1 MNKSCAF
8 LAVAALFSGCSD
20 PQSPVTDSS
29 AAITIPVATVD
40 LSDEGQILKA
50 VGEPVLSQTKEDAET
65 RYFFRPEGQPGFQ
78 VEIDPS
84 QVVVAWFVYS
94 DNPKYSA
101 ANAANIALARR
112 TVVAIAGEPGLKA
125 FEAAMEG
132 RSGIDKS
139 SWKQIRYFGGGSL
152 GMSSVTVPR

>member
-1 MNKSCAF
+1 MKKLFAF
-8 LAVAALFSGCSD
+8 LAVATLLAGCSD
-20 PQSPVTDSS
+20 PQPPVNDSS
-29 AAITIPVATVD
+29 TVNAIPVATVD
-40 LSDEGQILKA
+40 LGDEAQIIKA

-65 RYFFRPEGQPGFQ
+65 RYFFRPKGQPGFQ

-84 QVVVAWFVYS
+84 TVVVAWFVYS
-94 DNPKYSA
+94 DSPKHAA
-101 ANAANIALARR
+101 ANEANVALAKR
-112 TVVAIAGEPGLKA
+112 TVIAIAGEPGLRA

-152 GMSSVTVPR
+152 GMTSVTVPR